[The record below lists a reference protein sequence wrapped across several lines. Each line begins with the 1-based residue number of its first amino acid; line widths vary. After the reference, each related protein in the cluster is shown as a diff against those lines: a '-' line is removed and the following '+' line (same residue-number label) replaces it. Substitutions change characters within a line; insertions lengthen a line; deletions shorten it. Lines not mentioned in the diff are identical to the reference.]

1 MKKLVL
7 LISIFL
13 FTGFYSSKENNKFSY
28 NLNFAVNNSLS
39 SSGVFHIWVN
49 LSDKG
54 NNKLSDAENLFTT
67 DNKKR
72 RHKLNN
78 EIADFTDIPVNYEY
92 VELLKNSGFNV
103 KHISKWF
110 NSVSGY
116 ATYDVMKNL
125 AELDFVKSIEL
136 VSKYRYNE
144 NYKKLLN
151 STEGFENFQS
161 DNSSSY
167 SLNYGGSL
175 AQSEMIN
182 VPICHDSG
190 YKGQG
195 VLIASFDTGVDN
207 LMHPCFDSMR
217 VRGIRTYDFVNND
230 TIIGNIPGH
239 EGDGCHGTRTLSL
252 VAGFA
257 PGNLISPAFQ
267 SRYIIAKTENTKS
280 ETPVEEDNWIAAAE
294 WADSLGADIITSSL
308 GYLDFDPGSPYQYNW
323 TWMNGDSCRITIAA
337 DLAVNKGII
346 VVNSAGN
353 NGFNASH
360 NTLNAPADGDSVL
373 TIGSINFNG
382 ARSSFSSVGLTTDGR
397 IKPDV
402 MAVGSGNTTA
412 VCGSGTGYTNNG
424 SGTSFS
430 CPMVA
435 GSCAIILSANPSLT
449 PMQVIGLLKSTASNT
464 SNPNREIGWGTID
477 TWEAVKLA
485 RSLSVINPE
494 NTFAGDYKLDQNYPN
509 PFNPQTQIP
518 LVLKKP
524 AFVTIRI
531 YDETGRAVADVLNNK
546 AYPDGSFTVS
556 FNSSSYNLSAGVYY
570 YSLIVNGLF
579 ISSKKMVLVK

>member
-39 SSGVFHIWVN
+39 PSGVFHIWVN
-49 LSDKG
+49 LRDKG
-54 NNKLSDAENLFTT
+54 NNNLSDAENLFTA

-72 RHKLNN
+72 RQKLNN

-92 VELLKNSGFNV
+92 VQLLKNSGFNV

-151 STEGFENFQS
+151 STEGFENIQS

-449 PMQVIGLLKSTASNT
+449 PMQVVGLLKSTASNT

-477 TWEAVKLA
+477 TWEAVKIA

-531 YDETGRAVADVLNNK
+531 YDETGRSVADVLNNK